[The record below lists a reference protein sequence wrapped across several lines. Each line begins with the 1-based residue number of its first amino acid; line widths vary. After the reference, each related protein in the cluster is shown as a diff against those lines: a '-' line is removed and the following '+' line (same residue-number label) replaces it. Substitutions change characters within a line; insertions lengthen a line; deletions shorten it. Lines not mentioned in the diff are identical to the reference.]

1 MEAVRT
7 NILGT
12 SNVVDVAVDNGVKK
26 VICLSTDKAVYPI
39 NAMGVSKAMMEKVF
53 VAKSRTSGDT
63 KIIGT
68 RYGNVMASRGSVIPL
83 FHNQLIN
90 NKPLT
95 ITNPEMTRFMMTL
108 ENAVELVLYAIEN
121 GENGDIFVQKAPS
134 STIGQLADV
143 MKDIYKSKSEIKNI
157 GVRHG
162 EKMHETLLSKEE
174 RLIAEDLNNYFKI
187 PADNRD
193 LNYEKYFEKGQ
204 KIDVF
209 EEFNSFNTER
219 LSNKLLAN
227 LLASIGYK

>member
-12 SNVVDVAVDNGVKK
+12 NNVVDVAVDNKVQK

-53 VAKSRTSGDT
+53 VAKSRTSGKT

-90 NKPLT
+90 NMPLT

-108 ENAVELVLYAIEN
+108 ENAVELVLY
-121 GENGDIFVQKAPS
+121 
-134 STIGQLADV
+134 
-143 MKDIYKSKSEIKNI
+143 
-157 GVRHG
+157 
-162 EKMHETLLSKEE
+162 LS
-174 RLIAEDLNNYFKI
+174 LIHI
-187 PADNRD
+187 
-193 LNYEKYFEKGQ
+193 
-204 KIDVF
+204 
-209 EEFNSFNTER
+209 
-219 LSNKLLAN
+219 
-227 LLASIGYK
+227 